1 MELDWGFVSI
11 CLSEKDCSP
20 AGSVQVRHIEPLD
33 EDGRRYRVLR
43 VATANLEKTLRIMWF
58 LRAHQIACYRISAQL
73 IPLATHELLEGWA
86 WWEEPAL
93 VEIGATIGGVVKAEG
108 YRLSSHLPE
117 VCGLTSPGN
126 LRWTRA
132 YLEYH
137 RRLFDLLQLDE
148 RHKIVMHVGGGY
160 GDKEGALRRARLSAA
175 QFTEWE
181 RRRVVL
187 ENDDRTF
194 SLLDV
199 LSLAEEFG
207 LGVAFDWHHHRCHS
221 GGLTDEG
228 LKEAL
233 GRAFALWRDRPP
245 KVHLSSPKSPRQP
258 RAHADYVDVDYVRPF
273 FTLAAETG
281 ISALD
286 VMVEAKMKD
295 LALFRLRE
303 ALDRF

>member
-1 MELDWGFVSI
+1 MKIDWGFVSI

-20 AGSVQVRHIEPLD
+20 AGTVQVRHIEPLD
-33 EDGRRYRVLR
+33 EEGRRYRVLQ
-43 VATANLEKTLRIMWF
+43 VATANLQKTLRIMWF

-73 IPLATHELLEGWA
+73 VPLATHEMLEGWA

-93 VEIGATIGGVVKAEG
+93 LEIGAKIGSVVRAEG

-126 LRWTRA
+126 LRWTKA

-137 RRLFDLLQLDE
+137 KRLFDLLHLDE
-148 RHKIVMHVGGGY
+148 RHKIVMHVGGAY
-160 GDKEGALRRARLSAA
+160 GNKEEALERAREGAAE
-175 QFTEWE
+175 FTEWE
-181 RRRVVL
+181 RGRVVL

-194 SLLDV
+194 TLLDV
-199 LSLAEEFG
+199 LGIAEEFG
-207 LGVAFDWHHHRCHS
+207 LGVAFDWHHHLCHS
-221 GGLTDEG
+221 EALSDER

-233 GRAFALWRDRPP
+233 GRAFSLWRDRPP
-245 KVHLSSPKSPRQP
+245 KVHLSSPKSERQP
-258 RAHADYVDVDYVRPF
+258 RAHAEYVDVEYVRPF
-273 FTLAAETG
+273 FALAAETG
-281 ISALD
+281 IGALD

-303 ALDRF
+303 ALDWF